1 MAVAPTLGV
10 PSNPAG
16 RLSSGRWQVRYRDL
30 SGVVHTGP
38 RTFASRTDAARYP
51 AMVEADLH
59 RGAWADP
66 KLGRI
71 TLAEWAKRWQATTT
85 NLRPTTRDLYAY
97 LLRRFLLPTFGKA
110 ALSSIDPLAV
120 RTWLANLQAQQL
132 NPSTVAKAYR
142 LLSRILGAA
151 VDAGYLL
158 RNPCTVK
165 GAGQERAPEMRFATV
180 AQIAALAEAVGDRY
194 RALVLVAA
202 YGGLRWGELVGLRV
216 KRVDLLHGR
225 VTVAEQVA
233 EVNGQLIPGPPK
245 TAAGRR
251 TITLPAVA
259 AVALAEHLAEFA
271 EPGPEGLVFP
281 APKGG
286 YLRRSNFRRRWWV
299 RATRAAG
306 VEGLRF
312 HDLRHSAATLALA
325 AGANT
330 RELMERMGHTSPQVA
345 LRYQHVRAGRDQAI
359 AAALDA
365 LVQAAAALSPEGQVE
380 GASGTLV
387 ARTRRAKSSR
397 PRRSAGEGR

>member
-1 MAVAPTLGV
+1 MSKRERRVFGSV
-10 PSNPAG
+10 R

-30 SGVVHTGP
+30 SGVMHTGP
-38 RTFASRTDAARYP
+38 HTFTSKTDAARYL

-66 KLGRI
+66 KPGRI

-85 NLRPTTRDLYAY
+85 NLRPTTRNLYAY

-110 ALSSIDPLAV
+110 ALSSIDVLAV
-120 RTWLANLQAQQL
+120 RAWLASLQAQQL
-132 NPSTVAKAYR
+132 SPSTVAKAYR

-151 VDAGYLL
+151 VEAGYLV

-180 AQIAALAEAVGDRY
+180 AQITALAEAVGARY

-233 EVNGQLIPGPPK
+233 EVNGQLLPGPPK
-245 TAAGRR
+245 TSAGRR
-251 TITLPAVA
+251 TITLPSVA
-259 AVALAEHLAEFA
+259 AVALAEHLTEFA

-299 RATRAAG
+299 RAIRAAG

-345 LRYQHVRAGRDQAI
+345 LRYQHVMTGRDQAI
-359 AAALDA
+359 AATLDA
-365 LVQAAAALSPEGQVE
+365 LVQAAAALPPEGQAE
-380 GASGTLV
+380 EAKRPAGSS
-387 ARTRRAKSSR
+387 ARNARQS
-397 PRRSAGEGR
+397 

>member
-1 MAVAPTLGV
+1 MSKRERRVFG
-10 PSNPAG
+10 SMR

-30 SGVVHTGP
+30 SGVLHTGP
-38 RTFASRTDAARYP
+38 HTFTSKADAARYL
-51 AMVEADLH
+51 AMVEADLY
-59 RGAWADP
+59 RGAWTDP

-71 TLAEWAKRWQATTT
+71 TLAEWTKRWQQTTT

-110 ALSSIDPLAV
+110 ALSSIDVLAV
-120 RTWLANLQAQQL
+120 RAWLARLQAEGVSA
-132 NPSTVAKAYR
+132 STRAKAYR

-151 VDAGYLL
+151 VEAGYLL

-180 AQIAALAEAVGDRY
+180 AQVATLADAIGPRY
-194 RALVLVAA
+194 RALVLLAA

-233 EVNGQLIPGPPK
+233 EVNGRLIPGPPK
-245 TAAGRR
+245 TEAGRR
-251 TITLPAVA
+251 IVTLPAVA

-271 EPGPEGLVFP
+271 ETGSEGLVFP
-281 APKGG
+281 APEGG
-286 YLRRSNFRRRWWV
+286 YLRRSNFRRRWWLA
-299 RATRAAG
+299 ATKAAD

-330 RELMERMGHTSPQVA
+330 RELMERMGHTSPAVA
-345 LRYQHVRAGRDQAI
+345 LRYQHVMAGRDQAI
-359 AAALDA
+359 AASLEQ
-365 LVQAAAALSPEGQVE
+365 LVQAAANLPPERPAE
-380 GASGTLV
+380 PSSGTLV
-387 ARTRRAKSSR
+387 ARNRRAGSEG
-397 PRRSAGEGR
+397 PGRRAARGR

>member
-1 MAVAPTLGV
+1 MR
-10 PSNPAG
+10 

-30 SGVVHTGP
+30 SGVLHTGP
-38 RTFASRTDAARYP
+38 HTFTSKAAAARYL

-59 RGAWADP
+59 RGAWTDP

-71 TLAEWAKRWQATTT
+71 TLGEWVKRWQQTTT

-110 ALSSIDPLAV
+110 PLSSIDPLVV
-120 RTWLANLQAQQL
+120 RAWLTKLQAQEL
-132 NPSTVAKAYR
+132 STSTIAKAYR

-151 VDAGYLL
+151 VEAGYLL

-180 AQIAALAEAVGDRY
+180 AQVAALADAIGSRY

-233 EVNGQLIPGPPK
+233 EVNGRLIPGPPK
-245 TAAGRR
+245 TEAGRR
-251 TITLPAVA
+251 TVTLPAVA
-259 AVALAEHLAEFA
+259 AVALAEHLANFA

-281 APKGG
+281 APQGG

-299 RATRAAG
+299 PATRAAG
-306 VEGLRF
+306 VEGLRV

-345 LRYQHVRAGRDQAI
+345 LRYQPVMAGRDQAI
-359 AAALDA
+359 AAALDE
-365 LVQAAAALSPEGQVE
+365 LIQAAANLPPERSVE
-380 GASGTLV
+380 QPSGTLV
-387 ARTRRAKSSR
+387 ARNRRAKDRR
-397 PRRSAGEGR
+397 PRGSAGEGR

>member
-1 MAVAPTLGV
+1 MTKRERRVFGSLR
-10 PSNPAG
+10 
-16 RLSSGRWQVRYRDL
+16 RLSSGRWQVRYHDL

-38 RTFASRTDAARYP
+38 HTFTSKADAARYL

-59 RGAWADP
+59 RGTWADP

-71 TLAEWAKRWQATTT
+71 TLAEWADRWQQTTT

-120 RTWLANLQAQQL
+120 RAWLTSLQAQRL
-132 NPSTVAKAYR
+132 SPSTIAKAYR

-151 VDAGYLL
+151 VEAGYLL

-180 AQIAALAEAVGDRY
+180 AQVAALADAIDPRF

-233 EVNGQLIPGPPK
+233 EVNGRLLPGPPK
-245 TAAGRR
+245 TEAGRR
-251 TITLPAVA
+251 TVTLPAVA
-259 AVALAEHLAEFA
+259 AVALAEHLASFA
-271 EPGPEGLVFP
+271 APDPEGLVFP
-281 APKGG
+281 APEGG

-299 RATRAAG
+299 PA
-306 VEGLRF
+306 
-312 HDLRHSAATLALA
+312 
-325 AGANT
+325 
-330 RELMERMGHTSPQVA
+330 
-345 LRYQHVRAGRDQAI
+345 
-359 AAALDA
+359 
-365 LVQAAAALSPEGQVE
+365 
-380 GASGTLV
+380 
-387 ARTRRAKSSR
+387 
-397 PRRSAGEGR
+397 RSAHPRCASLPWPRSPSWPTPSAPAIGRWSWWPPTAGCAGGNWSACASSASISCTGE

>member
-1 MAVAPTLGV
+1 MGKRERRVFG
-10 PSNPAG
+10 SMR

-30 SGVVHTGP
+30 SGMVHTGP
-38 RTFASRTDAARYP
+38 HTFPSKADAARYL

-59 RGAWADP
+59 RGTWADP

-71 TLAEWAKRWQATTT
+71 TLAEWADRWQATTT

-97 LLRRFLLPTFGKA
+97 LLRRFILPAFGKA
-110 ALSSIDPLAV
+110 ALSSIDTLAV
-120 RTWLANLQAQQL
+120 RAWLTSLQAQRL
-132 NPSTVAKAYR
+132 SPSTVAKAYR

-151 VDAGYLL
+151 VEAGYLL

-180 AQIAALAEAVGDRY
+180 AQVAAVADAIGPRY

-225 VTVAEQVA
+225 VSVAEQVA
-233 EVNGQLIPGPPK
+233 EVTGKHLPGPPK
-245 TAAGRR
+245 TEAGRR
-251 TITLPAVA
+251 TVTLPAVA
-259 AVALAEHLAEFA
+259 AAALAEHLAEFA
-271 EPGPEGLVFP
+271 EPGPDGLVFP
-281 APKGG
+281 APEGG
-286 YLRRSNFRRRWWV
+286 YLRRSNFSRRWWQP
-299 RATRAAG
+299 ATRAAG

-345 LRYQHVRAGRDQAI
+345 LRYQHVMAGRDQAI
-359 AAALDA
+359 AAALDE
-365 LVQAAAALSPEGQVE
+365 LVQAAANLPTEPP
-380 GASGTLV
+380 GARPSGTLV
-387 ARTRRAKSSR
+387 ARTRRARSEGAG
-397 PRRSAGEGR
+397 RRARGGR